1 MEFLSPGNNMSNAQ
15 CMLIRACGL
24 IMLNTV
30 SCVRPQIR
38 VLIKKNIFLISN
50 SNICSGYSK
59 EPSHRDGSYEHP
71 NHIVKLMG

>member
-38 VLIKKNIFLISN
+38 VLIKKIFFLFLIQTYVLGTQKN
-50 SNICSGYSK
+50 
-59 EPSHRDGSYEHP
+59 RLDGT
-71 NHIVKLMG
+71 VLMGTQNTLLN